1 MCERDNDI
9 SIDMKALRAKDISID
24 MKAIR
29 AKDISTDMKAL
40 RARCTNLAYAD
51 KEGIVFIPAHTK
63 KSEKI

>member
-9 SIDMKALRAKDISID
+9 SIDMKALW
-24 MKAIR
+24 
-29 AKDISTDMKAL
+29 AKDISTDMKAI

-63 KSEKI
+63 KKRKDMIYKEINKNK